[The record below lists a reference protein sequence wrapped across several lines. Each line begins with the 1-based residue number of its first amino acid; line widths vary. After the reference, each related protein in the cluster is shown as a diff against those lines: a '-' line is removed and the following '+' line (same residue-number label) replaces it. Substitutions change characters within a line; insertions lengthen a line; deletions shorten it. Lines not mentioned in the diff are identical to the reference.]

1 MARQP
6 RLTILR
12 ALGLGELLTA
22 VPALRALARAFP
34 EHRRV
39 LAAPHRLAPLLPLL
53 VEQGESCVH
62 GLAECDDLEAD
73 PAALPGWPEVA
84 VNLHDG
90 GPESHRLLLATG
102 PVRLIA
108 FRHDAVPET
117 AAMPRWRAGE
127 QEAERWCRMLRSSGI
142 PADPTELSISRP
154 TSIPPDWACG
164 ATLLH
169 PGVASGQAWPPERWA
184 EIAAAEREVGRT
196 VLISGSCMQA
206 ELGRWI
212 AAKAG
217 LPRSAVLAGQTD
229 LLTLAA
235 YVAAAGTVLSGDPAV
250 AQLATAVGVPSL
262 DVSRQ
267 RGVFGADPLGNSPGM
282 IFEFQREGNDGD
294 WEALGI
300 SRTGDHGFDIDQAVA
315 ALDATQRLTP
325 GTYRVRALEAER
337 RWHFG
342 VVDEQGI
349 FALIDQPSAAR

>member
-12 ALGLGELLTA
+12 ALGLGELLA
-22 VPALRALARAFP
+22 VVPALRALARAFP
-34 EHRRV
+34 EHHRL
-39 LAAPHRLAPLLPLL
+39 LAAPHRLGPLLPLI
-53 VEQGESCVH
+53 VEQGEPCVH
-62 GLAECDDLEAD
+62 GLAECDDLDAD

-84 VNLHDG
+84 VNLQDQ

-117 AAMPRWRAGE
+117 AAMPRWRPGE
-127 QEAERWCRMLRSSGI
+127 HEVERWCRMLRSSGI

-154 TSIPPDWACG
+154 ASTPPDWAWG
-164 ATLLH
+164 ATLIH
-169 PGVASGQAWPPERWA
+169 PGVASAQSWPAERWA
-184 EIAAAEREVGRT
+184 ELAAAEREEGRT
-196 VLISGSCMQA
+196 VLIPGSCMQA

-217 LPRSAVLAGQTD
+217 LRRSAVLAGQTD

-235 YVAAAGTVLSGDPAV
+235 YVAAAGKVVSGDPAV
-250 AQLATAVGVPSL
+250 AQLATALGVPSL
-262 DVSRQ
+262 DLGAP
-267 RGVFGADPLGNSPGM
+267 GVFGAEPLGNPPGM
-282 IFEFQREGNDGD
+282 IFEFQREGSDGD

-300 SRTGDHGFDIDQAVA
+300 SRTGDGGFDIDEAVA
-315 ALDATQRLTP
+315 ALDATQTLTP

-342 VVDEQGI
+342 VVDEQGA
-349 FALIDQPSAAR
+349 FSLIDQPASAR